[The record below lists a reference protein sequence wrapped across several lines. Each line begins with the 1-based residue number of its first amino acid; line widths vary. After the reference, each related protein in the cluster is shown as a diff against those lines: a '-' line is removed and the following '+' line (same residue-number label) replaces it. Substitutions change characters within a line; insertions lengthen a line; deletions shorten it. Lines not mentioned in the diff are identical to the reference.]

1 MNAADFQ
8 RAHLRGISGS
18 PFQGRVVVTM
28 GSTEYPICG
37 CVVKSGDNKAEAEEW
52 GLAHVRTLEV
62 QIPKC
67 RPTGGKWLPRDPSAS
82 LDAIAYEGRIY
93 KIQSVSGL
101 DDFSPVWVV
110 QASAPL

>member
-28 GSTEYPICG
+28 GSTEYTVCG
-37 CVVKSGDNKAEAEEW
+37 CVVKSGDNKAEAEEY
-52 GLAHVRTLEV
+52 GLAHVQTLEV

-67 RPTGGKWLPRDPSAS
+67 RPTGGKWLPRDPSAA